1 MTEIFSQILTDR
13 GLDESFLNPR
23 YEDLFDPFL
32 MLGMNKAVE
41 RIERARDEAE
51 HILIYGD
58 YDADGVTS
66 STVLVTALKDFGC
79 EDVQVILP
87 NRFIDGYGMKDGAI
101 EEIAARGINL
111 VITVDNGSG
120 SGGTIEK
127 LKERGIDTIVTDHHE
142 IPNKPEAAVAVI
154 NPRLPGEKYGLRMA
168 GVGVA
173 FTLARA
179 LNMRKNGGSCDGQE
193 KWLLDL
199 VTLGTICDSMVL
211 RDENRIFTYFGLKV
225 FPRTRRRG
233 IKELAQ
239 RAGVKLDEM
248 NGRSIGF
255 QLGPRINAAGR
266 MKSADLALDLMMTD
280 KRAEAYTLAEELD
293 ELNSERRRA
302 QDSAVKE
309 ANLQVNEKDSVI
321 VVHGKWHEGIVGIV
335 AGRLVEIYK
344 KPAIVFAELEDG
356 VLKGSGRS
364 FGDFS
369 LAEALL
375 NMPEGLLLSGG
386 GHAAACGLSLVE
398 ANLEDF
404 RNRINDYYAGL
415 GLTGQERYLRQ
426 VSDVILGDFS
436 KLSLEL
442 CDEIQQMEPFGE
454 GNQEPIFEITA
465 TVKAVR
471 VLKEEHLSLTL
482 KDRGGLEFRL
492 MGFYAP
498 DEWLGVKA
506 GQDVLVQF
514 TLTKNEWGGNTK
526 LEGIVI
532 SLETSRKI

>member
-1 MTEIFSQILTDR
+1 MTEIFSQILADR
-13 GLDESFLNPR
+13 GLDKSFLSPR

-41 RIERARDEAE
+41 RIEQARDNAE

-66 STVLVTALKDFGC
+66 STVLFTALKDFGC
-79 EDVQVILP
+79 ENVEVILP
-87 NRFIDGYGMKDGAI
+87 NRFTDGYGMKDGAI
-101 EEIAARGINL
+101 EEIVARGTNL

-127 LKERGIDTIVTDHHE
+127 LKERGIDTVVTDHHE

-154 NPRLPGEKYGLRMA
+154 NPHLPGEKYGLRMA

-179 LNMRKNGGSCDGQE
+179 LNMHKNGGSCDGQE

-211 RDENRIFTYFGLKV
+211 RGENRIFTYYGLKV
-225 FPRTRRRG
+225 FPKTRRRG

-239 RAGVKLDEM
+239 RAGVKLDEV
-248 NGRSIGF
+248 NGRAIGF

-266 MKSADLALDLMMTD
+266 MKSADLALNLMMTD
-280 KRAEAYTLAEELD
+280 KRSEAFVLAEELD
-293 ELNSERRRA
+293 GLNAERRKA
-302 QDSAVKE
+302 QDEAVKE
-309 ANLQVNEKDSVI
+309 ANLQVSETDSVI

-375 NMPEGLLLSGG
+375 EMPEGLLLSGG
-386 GHAAACGLSLVE
+386 GHAAACGLSLSGE
-398 ANLEDF
+398 NLEDF
-404 RNRINDYYAGL
+404 KREINDYYDGL
-415 GLTGQERYLRQ
+415 GLVGQERYLRQ
-426 VSDVILGDFS
+426 ASDVILGDFS

-442 CDEIQQMEPFGE
+442 CDEIVQLEPFGE
-454 GNQEPIFEITA
+454 GNQEPIFEITT
-465 TVKAVR
+465 TVKMAR
-471 VLKEEHLSLTL
+471 VLKEEHLALTL
-482 KDRGGLEFRL
+482 KDRNGLEFRL
-492 MGFYAP
+492 MGFYVP
-498 DEWLGVKA
+498 DEWLKVKA
-506 GQDVLVQF
+506 GEDVLAQF
-514 TLTKNEWGGNTK
+514 TLMKNEWNGNTK
-526 LEGIVI
+526 LEGMIV
-532 SLETSRKI
+532 SLEKV

>member
-1 MTEIFSQILTDR
+1 MTEIFSQILADR

-32 MLGMNKAVE
+32 MLGMNKAVA
-41 RIERARDEAE
+41 RIEQARDESE

-66 STVLVTALKDFGC
+66 STVLYTALKDFGC
-79 EDVQVILP
+79 ENVEVILP
-87 NRFIDGYGMKDGAI
+87 NRFIDGYGMKYSAI
-101 EEIAARGINL
+101 EEIVARGVNL

-120 SGGTIEK
+120 SGDTIAK
-127 LKERGIDTIVTDHHE
+127 LKEYDIDTIVTDHHE
-142 IPNKPEAAVAVI
+142 IPHKPEMAVAVI
-154 NPRLPGEKYGLRMA
+154 NPHLPGEKYGLRMA

-179 LNMRKNGGSCDGQE
+179 LNMHKNGGNCDGQE

-211 RDENRIFTYFGLKV
+211 RDENRIFTYYGLKV
-225 FPRTRRRG
+225 FPKTRRRG

-266 MKSADLALDLMMTD
+266 MKSADLALSLMMTS
-280 KRAEAYTLAEELD
+280 KRSEAYTLAEELD
-293 ELNSERRRA
+293 ALNAERRKA
-302 QDSAVKE
+302 QDEAVKE
-309 ANLQVNEKDSVI
+309 ANLQVDESDSVI
-321 VVHGKWHEGIVGIV
+321 VVRGRWHEGIVGIV

-344 KPAIVFAELEDG
+344 KPAIVLAELKDD

-369 LAEALL
+369 LAEAIQ

-386 GHAAACGLSLVE
+386 GHAAACGLSLKST
-398 ANLEDF
+398 DF
-404 RNRINDYYAGL
+404 ESFKTLINDYYEGL
-415 GLTGQERYLRQ
+415 GLVGQEKYLRQ
-426 VSDVILGDFS
+426 ASDVILGDFS

-442 CDEIQQMEPFGE
+442 CDEIQRMEPFGE
-454 GNQEPIFEITA
+454 GNQEPIFEITT
-465 TVKAVR
+465 TVKGVR
-471 VLKEEHLSLTL
+471 VLKEEHLALTL
-482 KDRGGLEFRL
+482 KDKKNQEFRL
-492 MGFYAP
+492 MGFYVP
-498 DEWLGVKA
+498 DEWLNVKA

-514 TLTKNEWGGNTK
+514 TLSKNEWQGKTK
-526 LEGIVI
+526 LEGVMV
-532 SLETSRKI
+532 SLETL

>member
-1 MTEIFSQILTDR
+1 MTEIFAQILADR

-41 RIERARDEAE
+41 RIVQARDDAE
-51 HILIYGD
+51 QILIYGD

-66 STVLVTALKDFGC
+66 STVLATALKDFGC
-79 EDVQVILP
+79 KDVQVILP
-87 NRFIDGYGMKDGAI
+87 NRFIDGYGMKDSAI
-101 EEIAARGINL
+101 DEIVTRGVNL

-120 SGGTIEK
+120 SGSAIEK

-142 IPNKPEAAVAVI
+142 IPHKPEAAVAVI
-154 NPRLPGEKYGLRMA
+154 NPKLPGEKYGLRMA

-179 LNMRKNGGSCDGQE
+179 LNMRKNDGACDGQE

-225 FPRTRRRG
+225 FPKTRRKG

-266 MKSADLALDLMMTD
+266 MKSADLALSLMMTD
-280 KRAEAYTLAEELD
+280 KRSEAYTLAEELD
-293 ELNSERRRA
+293 ELNTERRKA
-302 QDSAVKE
+302 QDEAVKE
-309 ANLQVNEKDSVI
+309 ANLQVDEGDAVI

-344 KPAIVFAELEDG
+344 KPAIVFAELDNG
-356 VLKGSGRS
+356 VIKGSGRS

-369 LAEALL
+369 LAEALQ

-386 GHAAACGLSLVE
+386 GHAAACGLSLNM
-398 ANLEDF
+398 ADLESF
-404 RNRINDYYAGL
+404 KTLINDYYEGL
-415 GLTGQERYLRQ
+415 GLTGQEQYLRQ
-426 VSDVILGDFS
+426 ASDVILGDFS

-442 CDEIQQMEPFGE
+442 CDEITQMEPFGE
-454 GNQEPIFEITA
+454 GNQEPIFEITT
-465 TVKAVR
+465 TVKSAR
-471 VLKEEHLSLTL
+471 VLKEEHLALTL
-482 KDRGGLEFRL
+482 VDRDGLEFRL

-498 DEWLGVKA
+498 NEWLNVKA
-506 GQDVLVQF
+506 GQDVCVQF
-514 TLTKNEWGGNTK
+514 TLTKNEWNGNTK
-526 LEGIVI
+526 LEGIIV
-532 SLETSRKI
+532 SLEQL